1 MGWFAGVERKFW
13 VGIFWGVVQR
23 RGGRVKTPEIG
34 SRDGVLCFGGIMGF
48 YAELRREFKWGNFDL
63 GFFEGLT
70 VVPRDGIEEGGR
82 LLCFWGNF

>member
-23 RGGRVKTPEIG
+23 RGGRVNTPKLG

-48 YAELRREFKWGNFDL
+48 YAELRREF
-63 GFFEGLT
+63 
-70 VVPRDGIEEGGR
+70 
-82 LLCFWGNF
+82 